1 MNFKI
6 DKKKIT
12 FLCTS
17 TILGL
22 VVSVSTVNADAVN
35 NNIKNN
41 NNVSLIKTSIDR
53 SVDINQKTTKVIV
66 HYQGDGNKWKL
77 YTWVNNGTDKVDG
90 KEYPWDGKDEYGNYK
105 IIDMPGEHSKIGVLI
120 KDSNWHKDGSNN
132 DRQITTDLSGKAEVW
147 YKEGSDQAQ
156 TVTPKFKKANIEI
169 NYLGSDAPA
178 SVKVKTDIEDKQAD
192 LSLKEDATKTMKQG
206 AIELKATDNKEFN
219 KVIINDNQ
227 QHEFTPL
234 PGDKTDI
241 YLVAGDK
248 NVYYTAS
255 AAKKV
260 IDHKKKAQQDT
271 KLIDK
276 LKKIAAKQEP
286 VDFSKEQIV
295 ASTKVIV
302 HYNGDASKW
311 ALWCWPFGKGGKQYS
326 FDKEDDYGHYAEFN
340 IDHSDKV
347 GFLIKGQK
355 DWSKDGKTKADR
367 IVNTDDSGKVE
378 VWYAAGKDETQV
390 VTPSFK
396 DVKLKLHY
404 FGDEAPQ
411 TMSVWADDKQA
422 SKQTI
427 KLDKSETN
435 GDKVGEITITGQG
448 LHQINISNG
457 KQVYK
462 VTPSPKGQITDVY
475 LNDVDNL
482 PHYTEYSARKDF
494 ILSMANMDS
503 DHVVKIKTNE
513 QLSPDLVKQL
523 LKAQNNEITKVEA
536 VNGTDNLSDTFKVTL
551 KDSLELGVNSR
562 IAFCGNPKA
571 IDVRS
576 YVRSKDF
583 DDKYFYANDDLGSTY
598 NKDKTTIKLWSPIAT
613 KVTLRLY
620 KNLDNSSQPDK
631 TIALTYGDKGVWSTT
646 LTDQDYKGWA
656 YDYQLE
662 FADGHVTTTD
672 DPYST
677 ATTINGVRSVIEDVD
692 NIKPADFIKMPAF
705 TKPTDAI
712 IYEAGVRDLTADKN
726 ANVKHPGQFLG
737 LTQEGTKTDTGYPT
751 GLDYL
756 KKLGVTHVQFLPMYD
771 FGSID
776 EAHPSNAY
784 NWGYDPVNYNV
795 PEGSYSS
802 KPADPA
808 ARILEMKEMINALH
822 KQGLRVVMD
831 VVYNHVY
838 GLDKQAFDKVVPGYY
853 FKYDDNGNM
862 VDDIKLGNA
871 VASQRR
877 MVRKY
882 IVDSVKYW
890 AKNYHIDG
898 FRFDTM
904 GVLDTDTMAE
914 VYKEINKI
922 NPGTLIYGEGW
933 EVKPNERPKEASY
946 VHANLIPNV
955 GFFGDNLRNA
965 VIGESGS
972 FGNARSGLAQGNLTD
987 KDKNGVSH
995 YQEDAA
1001 AFVKGFMGSQGFN
1014 KHNYLNPGQV
1024 INYSTCHDNLTLYDA
1039 LKAHLPNASAAEFVK
1054 RAKLADSMIMLSQG
1068 VPLFHSGQEALRTK
1082 NGNDNSYNADITVN
1096 EIDWKRVEQNKD
1108 LVSYFQKL
1116 VQLRKTCPAFRMSTY
1131 DEIKKN
1137 ITPIVKGEN
1146 GVFAFEIK
1154 SADSTMYVIFN
1165 VNEKANQFTSVDLT
1179 GSKILL
1185 SSDDTT
1191 VGAKT
1196 ILPGLSTLV
1205 IKKVSEKDKIND
1217 LIAHLEADKI
1227 EFQQLKDEIAKEE
1240 AKSQKL
1246 SVLVDQLNEKIAKM
1260 EAAQTV
1266 LQQLKDEIANEKA
1279 KSQKLSVLVDQLNDK
1294 IAKMEAAQASL
1305 QQLKDEIANEKAKS
1319 QKLSVL
1325 VDQLNDKIAK
1335 TEADKI
1341 AFQQLR
1347 KDIMTEIENYIKDKK
1362 EPEIDLSKKVL
1373 DAIAHADIEK
1383 LTSYKLSDDVM
1394 KAVVEFKQG
1403 NKKLLVDMIADAIA
1417 HVNVDQLVSYK
1428 LDEATIQ
1435 AIKQYQQGNKN
1446 DLRDIIAE
1454 AIKNYANEGGTAPY
1468 KLDNDVVNQIKAD
1481 LETESDVES
1490 NTPQESVETVTVTEP
1505 EISQEILKDSNDQE
1519 NTIVGVVNIQKD
1531 STIFDSNGSATDN
1544 VLPAG
1549 SRWKID
1555 RITEI
1560 GGMKFY
1566 RVGTDQYILIDT
1578 AKSDGVIFTKTEKPV
1593 IGVLY
1598 INQNVDLFDKDGHN
1612 TNILLNKG
1620 TYWKIWG
1627 AKVIN
1632 GKLFYR
1638 VGTQKQWVAAE
1649 SVKVVDNKAIKETPV
1664 TGVVKVHV
1672 NGHPDYQ
1679 VAMLDDKGNYT
1690 GQFLIQGNSYKLVAK
1705 KIINGRLC
1713 YRLGTQKQWVPA
1725 EYLLF

>member
-6 DKKKIT
+6 NKKKIT

-41 NNVSLIKTSIDR
+41 NNVSLIKAPTDR

-132 DRQITTDLSGKAEVW
+132 DRQITTDVSGKAEVW

-206 AIELKATDNKEFN
+206 EIELKATDNKEFT

-234 PGDKTDI
+234 PGAKTNI

-260 IDHKKKAQQDT
+260 IDHKKKDQQDT
-271 KLIDK
+271 KLIEK
-276 LKKIAAKQEP
+276 LKKIAAKKEQ

-311 ALWCWPFGKGGKQYS
+311 ALWCWSFGKGGKQYS

-340 IDHSDKV
+340 IDNSDKV
-347 GFLIKGQK
+347 GFLIKGQT

-367 IVNTDDSGKVE
+367 IVNTDNSGKVE
-378 VWYAAGKDETQV
+378 VWYATGKDEAQV

-435 GDKVGEITITGQG
+435 GDKVGEITITGQD

-457 KQVYK
+457 NQVYK

-503 DHVVKIKTNE
+503 DHVVKIKTNV

-536 VNGTDNLSDTFKVTL
+536 INGTDNLSDTFKVTL

-598 NKDKTTIKLWSPIAT
+598 SKDKTTIKLWSPIAT

-631 TIALTYGDKGVWSTT
+631 TIALTCGDKGVWSTT

-862 VDDIKLGNA
+862 VDDIGMGNA

-933 EVKPNERPKEASY
+933 EIKPNERPKEASY

-1039 LKAHLPNASAAEFVK
+1039 LKAHLPNANAAEFVK

-1082 NGNDNSYNADITVN
+1082 NGNANSYNADITVN

-1179 GSKILL
+1179 GGKILL
-1185 SSDDTT
+1185 SSDDHT
-1191 VGAKT
+1191 VGAKTT

-1205 IKKVSEKDKIND
+1205 IKKISDKDKIND
-1217 LIAHLEADKI
+1217 LIAHLD
-1227 EFQQLKDEIAKEE
+1227 
-1240 AKSQKL
+1240 
-1246 SVLVDQLNEKIAKM
+1246 
-1260 EAAQTV
+1260 
-1266 LQQLKDEIANEKA
+1266 
-1279 KSQKLSVLVDQLNDK
+1279 
-1294 IAKMEAAQASL
+1294 
-1305 QQLKDEIANEKAKS
+1305 
-1319 QKLSVL
+1319 
-1325 VDQLNDKIAK
+1325 
-1335 TEADKI
+1335 ADKI

-1566 RVGTDQYILIDT
+1566 RVGTNQYILIDT

>member
-6 DKKKIT
+6 NKKKIT

-22 VVSVSTVNADAVN
+22 VVNVSTVNADAVN

-41 NNVSLIKTSIDR
+41 NNVSLIKAPTDR

-120 KDSNWHKDGSNN
+120 KDSKWHKDGSNN
-132 DRQITTDLSGKAEVW
+132 DRQITTDVSGKAEVW

-178 SVKVKTDIEDKQAD
+178 SVKVGTDIEDKQAD

-206 AIELKATDNKEFN
+206 EIELKATDNKEFT

-234 PGDKTDI
+234 PGAKTNI

-260 IDHKKKAQQDT
+260 IDHKKKDQQDS
-271 KLIDK
+271 KLIEK
-276 LKKIAAKQEP
+276 LKKIAAKKEQ

-390 VTPSFK
+390 VMPSFK

-422 SKQTI
+422 SKQTVT
-427 KLDKSETN
+427 LDKSETS
-435 GDKVGEITITGQG
+435 GDKVGEITITGQD

-536 VNGTDNLSDTFKVTL
+536 VDGTDNLSDTFKVTL
-551 KDSLELGVNSR
+551 KDSLKLGVNSR

-598 NKDKTTIKLWSPIAT
+598 SKEKTTIKLWSPIAT

-631 TIALTYGDKGVWSTT
+631 TIDLTCGDKGVWSTT

-692 NIKPADFIKMPAF
+692 NIKPADFIKMSAF

-862 VDDIKLGNA
+862 VDDIGMGNA

-933 EVKPNERPKEASY
+933 EIKPNERPKEASY

-1039 LKAHLPNASAAEFVK
+1039 LKAHLPNANAAEFVK

-1082 NGNDNSYNADITVN
+1082 NGNANSYNADITVN

-1179 GSKILL
+1179 GGKILL

-1227 EFQQLKDEIAKEE
+1227 EFQQLK
-1240 AKSQKL
+1240 
-1246 SVLVDQLNEKIAKM
+1246 
-1260 EAAQTV
+1260 
-1266 LQQLKDEIANEKA
+1266 
-1279 KSQKLSVLVDQLNDK
+1279 
-1294 IAKMEAAQASL
+1294 
-1305 QQLKDEIANEKAKS
+1305 
-1319 QKLSVL
+1319 
-1325 VDQLNDKIAK
+1325 
-1335 TEADKI
+1335 
-1341 AFQQLR
+1341 

-1435 AIKQYQQGNKN
+1435 AIKQYQQGNKK

-1481 LETESDVES
+1481 LEAESDVES
-1490 NTPQESVETVTVTEP
+1490 NTPQESVETVTEP

-1519 NTIVGVVNIQKD
+1519 NTIIGVVNIQKD
-1531 STIFDSNGSATDN
+1531 STIFDSNGSATDK

-1566 RVGTDQYILIDT
+1566 RVGTNQYILIDT
-1578 AKSDGVIFTKTEKPV
+1578 AKSDGIIFTKTEKPV

-1679 VAMLDDKGNYT
+1679 VAMLDDNGNYT

>member
-22 VVSVSTVNADAVN
+22 VVSVSTVNADTVN

-41 NNVSLIKTSIDR
+41 NNVSLIKAPTDR
-53 SVDINQKTTKVIV
+53 SADINQKTTKVIV

-77 YTWVNNGTDKVDG
+77 YTWVDNGTDKVDG

-132 DRQITTDLSGKAEVW
+132 DRQITTDVSGKAEVW

-178 SVKVKTDIEDKQAD
+178 SVKVKTDIDAKQAD

-206 AIELKATDNKEFN
+206 EIELKATDNKEFT

-260 IDHKKKAQQDT
+260 IDHKKKDQQDS
-271 KLIDK
+271 KLIEK
-276 LKKIAAKQEP
+276 LKKIAAKKEA

-326 FDKEDDYGHYAEFN
+326 FDKQDDYGHYAEFN

-422 SKQTI
+422 SKQTV
-427 KLDKSETN
+427 KLDKSETS
-435 GDKVGEITITGQG
+435 GDKVGEITITGQD

-551 KDSLELGVNSR
+551 KDSLKLGVNSR

-598 NKDKTTIKLWSPIAT
+598 SKDKTTIKLWSPIAT

-631 TIALTYGDKGVWSTT
+631 TIALTCGDKGVWSTT

-726 ANVKHPGQFLG
+726 ANVQHSGQFLG

-862 VDDIKLGNA
+862 VDDIGMGNA

-933 EVKPNERPKEASY
+933 EIKPNERPKEASY

-1039 LKAHLPNASAAEFVK
+1039 LKAHLPNANAAEFVK

-1082 NGNDNSYNADITVN
+1082 NGNANSYNADITVN

-1165 VNEKANQFTSVDLT
+1165 VNEQANQFTSVDLT
-1179 GSKILL
+1179 GGKILL
-1185 SSDDTT
+1185 SSDDHT
-1191 VGAKT
+1191 VGAQTT

-1205 IKKVSEKDKIND
+1205 IKKISDKDKIND
-1217 LIAHLEADKI
+1217 LIAHLD
-1227 EFQQLKDEIAKEE
+1227 
-1240 AKSQKL
+1240 
-1246 SVLVDQLNEKIAKM
+1246 
-1260 EAAQTV
+1260 
-1266 LQQLKDEIANEKA
+1266 
-1279 KSQKLSVLVDQLNDK
+1279 
-1294 IAKMEAAQASL
+1294 
-1305 QQLKDEIANEKAKS
+1305 
-1319 QKLSVL
+1319 
-1325 VDQLNDKIAK
+1325 
-1335 TEADKI
+1335 ADKI

-1417 HVNVDQLVSYK
+1417 NVNVDQLVSYK

-1435 AIKQYQQGNKN
+1435 AIKQYQQGNKK

-1481 LETESDVES
+1481 LEAESDVES
-1490 NTPQESVETVTVTEP
+1490 NTPQESVETVTEP

-1531 STIFDSNGSATDN
+1531 STIFDSNGSATDK

-1566 RVGTDQYILIDT
+1566 RVGTNQYILIDT
-1578 AKSDGVIFTKTEKPV
+1578 AKSDGIIFTKTEKPV

-1649 SVKVVDNKAIKETPV
+1649 SVKVVDNKAVRETPV

-1679 VAMLDDKGNYT
+1679 VAMLDDNGNYT

>member
-6 DKKKIT
+6 NKKKIT

-41 NNVSLIKTSIDR
+41 NNVSLIKAPTDR

-132 DRQITTDLSGKAEVW
+132 DRQITTDVSGKAEVW

-178 SVKVKTDIEDKQAD
+178 SVKVGTDIDAKQAD

-206 AIELKATDNKEFN
+206 EIELKATDNKEFT

-234 PGDKTDI
+234 PGDKTNI

-260 IDHKKKAQQDT
+260 IDHKKKDQQDS
-271 KLIDK
+271 KLIEK
-276 LKKIAAKQEP
+276 LKKIAAKKEA

-422 SKQTI
+422 SKQTVT
-427 KLDKSETN
+427 LDKSETS
-435 GDKVGEITITGQG
+435 GDKVGEITITGQD

-536 VNGTDNLSDTFKVTL
+536 VDGTDNLSDTFKVTL
-551 KDSLELGVNSR
+551 KDSLKLGVNSR

-598 NKDKTTIKLWSPIAT
+598 SKEKTTIKLWSPIAT

-631 TIALTYGDKGVWSTT
+631 TIDLTCGDKGVWSTT

-784 NWGYDPVNYNV
+784 NWGYDPVDYNV

-853 FKYDDNGNM
+853 FKYDDKGNM
-862 VDDIKLGNA
+862 VDDISMGNA

-933 EVKPNERPKEASY
+933 EIKPNERPKEASY

-1039 LKAHLPNASAAEFVK
+1039 LKAHLPNASVAEFVK

-1082 NGNDNSYNADITVN
+1082 NGNANSYNADITVN

-1137 ITPIVKGEN
+1137 ITPIVQGEN

-1205 IKKVSEKDKIND
+1205 IKKVSDKDKIND
-1217 LIAHLEADKI
+1217 LIAHL
-1227 EFQQLKDEIAKEE
+1227 
-1240 AKSQKL
+1240 
-1246 SVLVDQLNEKIAKM
+1246 
-1260 EAAQTV
+1260 
-1266 LQQLKDEIANEKA
+1266 
-1279 KSQKLSVLVDQLNDK
+1279 
-1294 IAKMEAAQASL
+1294 
-1305 QQLKDEIANEKAKS
+1305 
-1319 QKLSVL
+1319 
-1325 VDQLNDKIAK
+1325 
-1335 TEADKI
+1335 EADKI

-1566 RVGTDQYILIDT
+1566 RVGTNQYILIDT

-1713 YRLGTQKQWVPA
+1713 YRLGTQRQWVPA

>member
-41 NNVSLIKTSIDR
+41 NNVSLIKTPTDR

-132 DRQITTDLSGKAEVW
+132 DRQITTDVSGKAEVW

-206 AIELKATDNKEFN
+206 GIELKATDNKEFT

-234 PGDKTDI
+234 PGDKTNI

-260 IDHKKKAQQDT
+260 IDNRKKSQQDS
-271 KLIDK
+271 KLIEK

-427 KLDKSETN
+427 TLDKSETN
-435 GDKVGEITITGQG
+435 GDKVGEITITGQD

-503 DHVVKIKTNE
+503 DHDVKIKTNV

-536 VNGTDNLSDTFKVTL
+536 INGTDNLSDTFKVTL
-551 KDSLELGVNSR
+551 KNSLELGVNSR

-598 NKDKTTIKLWSPIAT
+598 SKDKTTIKLWSPIAT

-631 TIALTYGDKGVWSTT
+631 TIDLTCGDKGVWSTT

-726 ANVKHPGQFLG
+726 ANVQHPGQFLG
-737 LTQEGTKTDTGYPT
+737 LTQEGSKTDTGYPT

-862 VDDIKLGNA
+862 VDDIGMGNA

-933 EVKPNERPKEASY
+933 EIKPNERPKEASY

-955 GFFGDNLRNA
+955 GFFGDKLRNA

-1039 LKAHLPNASAAEFVK
+1039 LKAHLPNASVAEFVK

-1082 NGNDNSYNADITVN
+1082 NGNANSYNADITVN

-1137 ITPIVKGEN
+1137 ITPIVQGEN

-1205 IKKVSEKDKIND
+1205 IKKISDKDKIND
-1217 LIAHLEADKI
+1217 LIAHL
-1227 EFQQLKDEIAKEE
+1227 
-1240 AKSQKL
+1240 
-1246 SVLVDQLNEKIAKM
+1246 
-1260 EAAQTV
+1260 
-1266 LQQLKDEIANEKA
+1266 
-1279 KSQKLSVLVDQLNDK
+1279 
-1294 IAKMEAAQASL
+1294 
-1305 QQLKDEIANEKAKS
+1305 
-1319 QKLSVL
+1319 
-1325 VDQLNDKIAK
+1325 
-1335 TEADKI
+1335 EADKI

-1417 HVNVDQLVSYK
+1417 NVNVDQLVSYK

-1435 AIKQYQQGNKN
+1435 AIKQYQQGNKK

-1481 LETESDVES
+1481 LEAESDVES
-1490 NTPQESVETVTVTEP
+1490 NTPQESVETVTEP

-1566 RVGTDQYILIDT
+1566 RVGTNQYILIDT

-1649 SVKVVDNKAIKETPV
+1649 SVKVVDNKAIRETPV

>member
-6 DKKKIT
+6 NKKKIT

-41 NNVSLIKTSIDR
+41 NNVSLIKAPTDR
-53 SVDINQKTTKVIV
+53 SADINQKTTKVIV

-77 YTWVNNGTDKVDG
+77 YTWVDNGIDKVAG

-120 KDSNWHKDGSNN
+120 KDSKWNKDGSNN
-132 DRQITTDLSGKAEVW
+132 DRQITTDVSGKAEVW

-206 AIELKATDNKEFN
+206 EIELKATDNKEFT

-234 PGDKTDI
+234 PGAKTNI

-255 AAKKV
+255 AAKKI
-260 IDHKKKAQQDT
+260 IDHKKKDQQDS
-271 KLIDK
+271 KLIEK
-276 LKKIAAKQEP
+276 LKKIAAKKEQ

-367 IVNTDDSGKVE
+367 IINTDNSGKVE
-378 VWYAAGKDETQV
+378 VWYATGKDEAQV

-475 LNDVDNL
+475 LNDLDNL

-503 DHVVKIKTNE
+503 DHVVKIKTNV

-523 LKAQNNEITKVEA
+523 LKAQNNEITKIEA
-536 VNGTDNLSDTFKVTL
+536 INGTDNLSDTFKVTL
-551 KDSLELGVNSR
+551 KNSLELGVNSR

-598 NKDKTTIKLWSPIAT
+598 SKEKTTIKLWSPIAT

-631 TIALTYGDKGVWSTT
+631 TIDLTCGDKGVWSTT

-656 YDYQLE
+656 YDYRLE

-726 ANVKHPGQFLG
+726 ANVQHPGQFLG

-853 FKYDDNGNM
+853 FKYDDKGNM
-862 VDDIKLGNA
+862 VDDISMGNA

-933 EVKPNERPKEASY
+933 EIKPNERPKEASY

-1039 LKAHLPNASAAEFVK
+1039 LKAHLPNASVAEFVK

-1082 NGNDNSYNADITVN
+1082 NGNANSYNADITVN

-1205 IKKVSEKDKIND
+1205 IKKVSDKDKIND
-1217 LIAHLEADKI
+1217 LIAHL
-1227 EFQQLKDEIAKEE
+1227 
-1240 AKSQKL
+1240 
-1246 SVLVDQLNEKIAKM
+1246 
-1260 EAAQTV
+1260 
-1266 LQQLKDEIANEKA
+1266 
-1279 KSQKLSVLVDQLNDK
+1279 
-1294 IAKMEAAQASL
+1294 
-1305 QQLKDEIANEKAKS
+1305 
-1319 QKLSVL
+1319 
-1325 VDQLNDKIAK
+1325 
-1335 TEADKI
+1335 EADKI

-1566 RVGTDQYILIDT
+1566 RVGTNQYILIDT

-1713 YRLGTQKQWVPA
+1713 YRLGTQRQWVPA

>member
-6 DKKKIT
+6 NKKKIT

-41 NNVSLIKTSIDR
+41 NNVSLIKAPTDR

-66 HYQGDGNKWKL
+66 HYRGDGNKWKL

-132 DRQITTDLSGKAEVW
+132 DRQITTDVSGKAEVW

-178 SVKVKTDIEDKQAD
+178 SVKVKTDIDAKQAD

-206 AIELKATDNKEFN
+206 EIELKATDNKEFT

-260 IDHKKKAQQDT
+260 IDHKKKDQQDT
-271 KLIDK
+271 KLIEK

-404 FGDEAPQ
+404 LGDEAPQ
-411 TMSVWADDKQA
+411 TMSVWADDKQD

-435 GDKVGEITITGQG
+435 GDKVGEITITGQD

-503 DHVVKIKTNE
+503 DHDVKIKTNV

-551 KDSLELGVNSR
+551 KDSLKLGVNSR

-598 NKDKTTIKLWSPIAT
+598 SKEKTTIKLWSPIAT

-631 TIALTYGDKGVWSTT
+631 TIDLTCGDKGVWSTT

-1039 LKAHLPNASAAEFVK
+1039 LKAHLPNASVAEFVK

-1082 NGNDNSYNADITVN
+1082 NGNANSYNADITVN

-1137 ITPIVKGEN
+1137 ITPIVQGEN

-1205 IKKVSEKDKIND
+1205 IKKVSDKDKIND
-1217 LIAHLEADKI
+1217 LIAHL
-1227 EFQQLKDEIAKEE
+1227 
-1240 AKSQKL
+1240 
-1246 SVLVDQLNEKIAKM
+1246 
-1260 EAAQTV
+1260 
-1266 LQQLKDEIANEKA
+1266 
-1279 KSQKLSVLVDQLNDK
+1279 
-1294 IAKMEAAQASL
+1294 
-1305 QQLKDEIANEKAKS
+1305 
-1319 QKLSVL
+1319 
-1325 VDQLNDKIAK
+1325 
-1335 TEADKI
+1335 EADKI

-1566 RVGTDQYILIDT
+1566 RVGTNQYILIDT

>member
-6 DKKKIT
+6 NKKKIT

-41 NNVSLIKTSIDR
+41 NNVSLIKAPTDR

-132 DRQITTDLSGKAEVW
+132 DRQITTDVSGKAEVW

-206 AIELKATDNKEFN
+206 EIELKATDNKEFT

-234 PGDKTDI
+234 PGAKTNI

-260 IDHKKKAQQDT
+260 IDHKKKDQQDT
-271 KLIDK
+271 KLIEK
-276 LKKIAAKQEP
+276 LKKIAAKKEQ

-427 KLDKSETN
+427 TLDKSETS
-435 GDKVGEITITGQG
+435 GDKVGEITITGQD

-503 DHVVKIKTNE
+503 DHDVKIKTNV

-536 VNGTDNLSDTFKVTL
+536 INGTDNLSYTFKVTL
-551 KDSLELGVNSR
+551 KDSLKLGVNSR

-598 NKDKTTIKLWSPIAT
+598 SKEKTTIKLWSPIAT

-631 TIALTYGDKGVWSTT
+631 TIDLTCGDKGVWSTT

-862 VDDIKLGNA
+862 VDDIGMGNA

-933 EVKPNERPKEASY
+933 EIKPNERPKEASY

-1039 LKAHLPNASAAEFVK
+1039 LKAHLPNANAAEFVK

-1082 NGNDNSYNADITVN
+1082 NGNANSYNADITVN

-1205 IKKVSEKDKIND
+1205 IKKISDKDKIND
-1217 LIAHLEADKI
+1217 LIAHL
-1227 EFQQLKDEIAKEE
+1227 
-1240 AKSQKL
+1240 
-1246 SVLVDQLNEKIAKM
+1246 
-1260 EAAQTV
+1260 
-1266 LQQLKDEIANEKA
+1266 
-1279 KSQKLSVLVDQLNDK
+1279 
-1294 IAKMEAAQASL
+1294 
-1305 QQLKDEIANEKAKS
+1305 
-1319 QKLSVL
+1319 
-1325 VDQLNDKIAK
+1325 
-1335 TEADKI
+1335 EADKI

-1435 AIKQYQQGNKN
+1435 AIKQYQQGNKK

-1505 EISQEILKDSNDQE
+1505 EISQEILKDANDQE

-1531 STIFDSNGSATDN
+1531 STIFDSNGSATDK

-1566 RVGTDQYILIDT
+1566 RVGTNQYILIDT

-1679 VAMLDDKGNYT
+1679 VAMLDDNGNYT

>member
-41 NNVSLIKTSIDR
+41 NNVSLIKAPTDR

-66 HYQGDGNKWKL
+66 HYKGDGNKWKL

-132 DRQITTDLSGKAEVW
+132 DRQITTDVSGKAEVW

-206 AIELKATDNKEFN
+206 GIELKATDNKEFT

-271 KLIDK
+271 KLIEK
-276 LKKIAAKQEP
+276 LKKIAAKKEQ

-326 FDKEDDYGHYAEFN
+326 FDKQDDYGHYAEFN

-427 KLDKSETN
+427 TLDKSETS
-435 GDKVGEITITGQG
+435 GDKVGEITITGQD

-523 LKAQNNEITKVEA
+523 LKAQNNEITKIEA
-536 VNGTDNLSDTFKVTL
+536 INGTDNLSDTFKVTL
-551 KDSLELGVNSR
+551 KDSLKLGVNSR

-598 NKDKTTIKLWSPIAT
+598 SKDKTTIKLWSPIAT

-631 TIALTYGDKGVWSTT
+631 TIALTCGDKGVWSTT

-862 VDDIKLGNA
+862 VDDIGMGNA

-933 EVKPNERPKEASY
+933 EIKPNERPKEASY

-1082 NGNDNSYNADITVN
+1082 NGNANSYNADITVN

-1131 DEIKKN
+1131 DDIKKN

-1179 GSKILL
+1179 GGKILL
-1185 SSDDTT
+1185 SSDDHT
-1191 VGAKT
+1191 VGAKTT

-1205 IKKVSEKDKIND
+1205 IKKISDKDKIND
-1217 LIAHLEADKI
+1217 LIAHLD
-1227 EFQQLKDEIAKEE
+1227 
-1240 AKSQKL
+1240 
-1246 SVLVDQLNEKIAKM
+1246 
-1260 EAAQTV
+1260 
-1266 LQQLKDEIANEKA
+1266 
-1279 KSQKLSVLVDQLNDK
+1279 
-1294 IAKMEAAQASL
+1294 
-1305 QQLKDEIANEKAKS
+1305 
-1319 QKLSVL
+1319 
-1325 VDQLNDKIAK
+1325 
-1335 TEADKI
+1335 ADKI
-1341 AFQQLR
+1341 AFQQLK

-1435 AIKQYQQGNKN
+1435 AIKQYQQGNKK

-1481 LETESDVES
+1481 LEAESDVES
-1490 NTPQESVETVTVTEP
+1490 NTPQESVETVTEP

-1531 STIFDSNGSATDN
+1531 STIFDSNGSATDK

-1566 RVGTDQYILIDT
+1566 RVGTNQYILIDT
-1578 AKSDGVIFTKTEKPV
+1578 AKSDGIIFTKTEKPV

-1679 VAMLDDKGNYT
+1679 VAMLDDNGNYT

>member
-6 DKKKIT
+6 NKKKIT

-22 VVSVSTVNADAVN
+22 VVSVSTVNADAIN

-41 NNVSLIKTSIDR
+41 NNVSLIKTPTDR

-66 HYQGDGNKWKL
+66 HYKGDGNKWKL

-132 DRQITTDLSGKAEVW
+132 DRQITTDVSGKAEVW

-206 AIELKATDNKEFN
+206 GIELKATDNKEFT

-271 KLIDK
+271 KLIEK
-276 LKKIAAKQEP
+276 LKKIAAKKEQ

-326 FDKEDDYGHYAEFN
+326 FDKQDDYGHYAEFN

-378 VWYAAGKDETQV
+378 VWFAAGKDETQV

-427 KLDKSETN
+427 TLDKSETS
-435 GDKVGEITITGQG
+435 GDKVGEITITGQD

-482 PHYTEYSARKDF
+482 PHYTEYGARKDF

-523 LKAQNNEITKVEA
+523 LKAQNNEITKIEA
-536 VNGTDNLSDTFKVTL
+536 INGTDNLSDTFKVTL
-551 KDSLELGVNSR
+551 KDSLKLGVNSR

-598 NKDKTTIKLWSPIAT
+598 SKDKTTIKLWSPIAT

-631 TIALTYGDKGVWSTT
+631 TIALTCGDKGVWSTT

-862 VDDIKLGNA
+862 VDDIGMGNA

-933 EVKPNERPKEASY
+933 EIKPNERPKEASY

-1082 NGNDNSYNADITVN
+1082 NGNANSYNADITVN

-1131 DEIKKN
+1131 DDIKKN

-1205 IKKVSEKDKIND
+1205 IKKISDKDKIND
-1217 LIAHLEADKI
+1217 LIAHL
-1227 EFQQLKDEIAKEE
+1227 
-1240 AKSQKL
+1240 
-1246 SVLVDQLNEKIAKM
+1246 
-1260 EAAQTV
+1260 
-1266 LQQLKDEIANEKA
+1266 
-1279 KSQKLSVLVDQLNDK
+1279 
-1294 IAKMEAAQASL
+1294 
-1305 QQLKDEIANEKAKS
+1305 
-1319 QKLSVL
+1319 
-1325 VDQLNDKIAK
+1325 
-1335 TEADKI
+1335 EADKI

-1435 AIKQYQQGNKN
+1435 AIKQYQQGNKK

-1505 EISQEILKDSNDQE
+1505 EISQEILKDANDQE

-1531 STIFDSNGSATDN
+1531 STIFDSNGSATDK

-1566 RVGTDQYILIDT
+1566 RVGTNQYILIDT

-1679 VAMLDDKGNYT
+1679 VAMLDDNGNYT

>member
-6 DKKKIT
+6 NKKKIT

-22 VVSVSTVNADAVN
+22 VVSVSTVNADAIN

-41 NNVSLIKTSIDR
+41 NNVSLIKAPTDR

-66 HYQGDGNKWKL
+66 HYKGDGNKWKL

-132 DRQITTDLSGKAEVW
+132 DRQITTDVSGKAEVW

-206 AIELKATDNKEFN
+206 GIELKATDNKEFT

-271 KLIDK
+271 KLIEK
-276 LKKIAAKQEP
+276 LKKIAAKKEQ

-326 FDKEDDYGHYAEFN
+326 FDKQDDYGHYAEFN

-427 KLDKSETN
+427 TLDKSETS
-435 GDKVGEITITGQG
+435 GDKVGEITITGQD

-523 LKAQNNEITKVEA
+523 LKAQNNEITKIEA
-536 VNGTDNLSDTFKVTL
+536 INGTDNLSDTFKVTL
-551 KDSLELGVNSR
+551 KDSLKLGVNSR

-598 NKDKTTIKLWSPIAT
+598 SKEKTTIKLWSPIAT

-620 KNLDNSSQPDK
+620 KNLNNSSQPDK
-631 TIALTYGDKGVWSTT
+631 TIALTCGDKGVWSTT

-862 VDDIKLGNA
+862 VDDIGMGNA

-933 EVKPNERPKEASY
+933 EIKPNERPKEASY

-1082 NGNDNSYNADITVN
+1082 NGNANSYNADITVN

-1131 DEIKKN
+1131 DDIKKN

-1205 IKKVSEKDKIND
+1205 IKKISDKDKIND
-1217 LIAHLEADKI
+1217 LIAHL
-1227 EFQQLKDEIAKEE
+1227 
-1240 AKSQKL
+1240 
-1246 SVLVDQLNEKIAKM
+1246 
-1260 EAAQTV
+1260 
-1266 LQQLKDEIANEKA
+1266 
-1279 KSQKLSVLVDQLNDK
+1279 
-1294 IAKMEAAQASL
+1294 
-1305 QQLKDEIANEKAKS
+1305 
-1319 QKLSVL
+1319 
-1325 VDQLNDKIAK
+1325 
-1335 TEADKI
+1335 EADKI

-1435 AIKQYQQGNKN
+1435 AIKQYQQGNKK

-1505 EISQEILKDSNDQE
+1505 EISQEILKDANDQE

-1531 STIFDSNGSATDN
+1531 STIFDSNGSATDK

-1566 RVGTDQYILIDT
+1566 RVGTNQYILIDT

-1679 VAMLDDKGNYT
+1679 VAMLDDNGNYT

>member
-6 DKKKIT
+6 NKKKIT

-22 VVSVSTVNADAVN
+22 VVSVSTVNADAIN

-41 NNVSLIKTSIDR
+41 NNVSLIKAPTDR

-66 HYQGDGNKWKL
+66 HYKGDGNKWKL

-132 DRQITTDLSGKAEVW
+132 DRQITTDVSGKAEVW

-206 AIELKATDNKEFN
+206 GIELKATDNKEFT

-271 KLIDK
+271 KLIEK
-276 LKKIAAKQEP
+276 LKKIAAKKEQ

-326 FDKEDDYGHYAEFN
+326 FDKQDDYGHYAEFN

-347 GFLIKGQK
+347 GFLIKGSK

-427 KLDKSETN
+427 TLDKSETS
-435 GDKVGEITITGQG
+435 GDKVGEITITGQD

-482 PHYTEYSARKDF
+482 PHYTEYGARKDF

-523 LKAQNNEITKVEA
+523 LKAQNNEITKIEA
-536 VNGTDNLSDTFKVTL
+536 INGTDNLSDTFKVTL
-551 KDSLELGVNSR
+551 KDSLKLGVNSR

-598 NKDKTTIKLWSPIAT
+598 SKDKTTIKLWSPIAT

-631 TIALTYGDKGVWSTT
+631 TIALTCGDKGVWSTT

-862 VDDIKLGNA
+862 VDDIGMGNA

-933 EVKPNERPKEASY
+933 EIKPNERPKEASY

-1082 NGNDNSYNADITVN
+1082 NGNANSYNADITVN

-1131 DEIKKN
+1131 DDIKKN

-1205 IKKVSEKDKIND
+1205 IKKISDKDKIND
-1217 LIAHLEADKI
+1217 LIAHL
-1227 EFQQLKDEIAKEE
+1227 
-1240 AKSQKL
+1240 
-1246 SVLVDQLNEKIAKM
+1246 
-1260 EAAQTV
+1260 
-1266 LQQLKDEIANEKA
+1266 
-1279 KSQKLSVLVDQLNDK
+1279 
-1294 IAKMEAAQASL
+1294 
-1305 QQLKDEIANEKAKS
+1305 
-1319 QKLSVL
+1319 
-1325 VDQLNDKIAK
+1325 
-1335 TEADKI
+1335 EADKI

-1435 AIKQYQQGNKN
+1435 AIKQYQQGNKK

-1505 EISQEILKDSNDQE
+1505 EISQEILKDANDQE

-1531 STIFDSNGSATDN
+1531 STIFDSNGSATDK

-1566 RVGTDQYILIDT
+1566 RVGTNQYILIDT

-1679 VAMLDDKGNYT
+1679 VAMLDDNGNYT

>member
-41 NNVSLIKTSIDR
+41 NNVSLIKAPTDR

-77 YTWVNNGTDKVDG
+77 YTWVDNGIDKVAG

-120 KDSNWHKDGSNN
+120 KDNEWHKDGSNN

-206 AIELKATDNKEFN
+206 EIELKATDNKEFT

-234 PGDKTDI
+234 PGAKTNI

-260 IDHKKKAQQDT
+260 IDHKKKDQQDT
-271 KLIDK
+271 KLIEK
-276 LKKIAAKQEP
+276 LKKIAAKKEQ

-427 KLDKSETN
+427 TLDKSETS
-435 GDKVGEITITGQG
+435 GDKVGEITITGQD

-503 DHVVKIKTNE
+503 DHDVKIKTNV

-536 VNGTDNLSDTFKVTL
+536 INGTDNLSDTFKVTL
-551 KDSLELGVNSR
+551 KDSLKLGVNSR

-598 NKDKTTIKLWSPIAT
+598 SKEKTTIKLWSPIAT

-631 TIALTYGDKGVWSTT
+631 TIDLTCGDKGVWSTT

-862 VDDIKLGNA
+862 VDDIGMGNA

-933 EVKPNERPKEASY
+933 EIKPNERPKEASY

-1039 LKAHLPNASAAEFVK
+1039 LKAHLPNANAAEFVK

-1068 VPLFHSGQEALRTK
+1068 VPLFHSGQEALRAK
-1082 NGNDNSYNADITVN
+1082 NGNANSYNADITVN

-1116 VQLRKTCPAFRMSTY
+1116 VQLRKTCPVFRMSTY

-1179 GSKILL
+1179 GGKILL
-1185 SSDDTT
+1185 SSDDHT
-1191 VGAKT
+1191 VGAKTT

-1205 IKKVSEKDKIND
+1205 IKKISDKDKIND
-1217 LIAHLEADKI
+1217 LIAHLD
-1227 EFQQLKDEIAKEE
+1227 
-1240 AKSQKL
+1240 
-1246 SVLVDQLNEKIAKM
+1246 
-1260 EAAQTV
+1260 
-1266 LQQLKDEIANEKA
+1266 
-1279 KSQKLSVLVDQLNDK
+1279 
-1294 IAKMEAAQASL
+1294 
-1305 QQLKDEIANEKAKS
+1305 
-1319 QKLSVL
+1319 
-1325 VDQLNDKIAK
+1325 
-1335 TEADKI
+1335 ADKI
-1341 AFQQLR
+1341 AFQQLK

-1435 AIKQYQQGNKN
+1435 AIKQYQQGNKK

-1481 LETESDVES
+1481 LEAESDVES

-1531 STIFDSNGSATDN
+1531 STIFDSNGSATDK

-1566 RVGTDQYILIDT
+1566 RVGTNQYILIDT

>member
-1 MNFKI
+1 
-6 DKKKIT
+6 
-12 FLCTS
+12 
-17 TILGL
+17 
-22 VVSVSTVNADAVN
+22 
-35 NNIKNN
+35 
-41 NNVSLIKTSIDR
+41 
-53 SVDINQKTTKVIV
+53 
-66 HYQGDGNKWKL
+66 
-77 YTWVNNGTDKVDG
+77 
-90 KEYPWDGKDEYGNYK
+90 
-105 IIDMPGEHSKIGVLI
+105 
-120 KDSNWHKDGSNN
+120 
-132 DRQITTDLSGKAEVW
+132 
-147 YKEGSDQAQ
+147 
-156 TVTPKFKKANIEI
+156 
-169 NYLGSDAPA
+169 
-178 SVKVKTDIEDKQAD
+178 
-192 LSLKEDATKTMKQG
+192 
-206 AIELKATDNKEFN
+206 
-219 KVIINDNQ
+219 
-227 QHEFTPL
+227 
-234 PGDKTDI
+234 
-241 YLVAGDK
+241 
-248 NVYYTAS
+248 
-255 AAKKV
+255 
-260 IDHKKKAQQDT
+260 
-271 KLIDK
+271 
-276 LKKIAAKQEP
+276 
-286 VDFSKEQIV
+286 
-295 ASTKVIV
+295 
-302 HYNGDASKW
+302 
-311 ALWCWPFGKGGKQYS
+311 
-326 FDKEDDYGHYAEFN
+326 
-340 IDHSDKV
+340 
-347 GFLIKGQK
+347 
-355 DWSKDGKTKADR
+355 
-367 IVNTDDSGKVE
+367 
-378 VWYAAGKDETQV
+378 
-390 VTPSFK
+390 
-396 DVKLKLHY
+396 
-404 FGDEAPQ
+404 
-411 TMSVWADDKQA
+411 MSVWADDKQA

-427 KLDKSETN
+427 TLDKSETS
-435 GDKVGEITITGQG
+435 GDKVGEITITGQD

-523 LKAQNNEITKVEA
+523 LKAQNNEITKIEA
-536 VNGTDNLSDTFKVTL
+536 INGTDNLSDTFKVTL
-551 KDSLELGVNSR
+551 KDSLKLGVNSR

-598 NKDKTTIKLWSPIAT
+598 SKDKTTIKLWSPIAT

-631 TIALTYGDKGVWSTT
+631 TIALTCGDKGVWSTT

-862 VDDIKLGNA
+862 VDDIGMGNA

-933 EVKPNERPKEASY
+933 EIKPNERPKEASY

-1039 LKAHLPNASAAEFVK
+1039 LKAHLPNANAAEFVK

-1082 NGNDNSYNADITVN
+1082 NGNANSYNADITVN

-1205 IKKVSEKDKIND
+1205 IKKVSDKDKIND
-1217 LIAHLEADKI
+1217 LIAHL
-1227 EFQQLKDEIAKEE
+1227 
-1240 AKSQKL
+1240 
-1246 SVLVDQLNEKIAKM
+1246 
-1260 EAAQTV
+1260 
-1266 LQQLKDEIANEKA
+1266 
-1279 KSQKLSVLVDQLNDK
+1279 
-1294 IAKMEAAQASL
+1294 
-1305 QQLKDEIANEKAKS
+1305 
-1319 QKLSVL
+1319 
-1325 VDQLNDKIAK
+1325 
-1335 TEADKI
+1335 EADKI

-1435 AIKQYQQGNKN
+1435 AIKQYQQGNKK

-1531 STIFDSNGSATDN
+1531 STIFDSNGSATDK

-1566 RVGTDQYILIDT
+1566 RVGTNQYILIDT

>member
-1 MNFKI
+1 M
-6 DKKKIT
+6 
-12 FLCTS
+12 
-17 TILGL
+17 
-22 VVSVSTVNADAVN
+22 
-35 NNIKNN
+35 
-41 NNVSLIKTSIDR
+41 
-53 SVDINQKTTKVIV
+53 
-66 HYQGDGNKWKL
+66 
-77 YTWVNNGTDKVDG
+77 
-90 KEYPWDGKDEYGNYK
+90 
-105 IIDMPGEHSKIGVLI
+105 
-120 KDSNWHKDGSNN
+120 
-132 DRQITTDLSGKAEVW
+132 
-147 YKEGSDQAQ
+147 
-156 TVTPKFKKANIEI
+156 
-169 NYLGSDAPA
+169 
-178 SVKVKTDIEDKQAD
+178 
-192 LSLKEDATKTMKQG
+192 
-206 AIELKATDNKEFN
+206 
-219 KVIINDNQ
+219 
-227 QHEFTPL
+227 

-340 IDHSDKV
+340 IDNSDKV

-367 IVNTDDSGKVE
+367 IINTDNSGKVE
-378 VWYAAGKDETQV
+378 VWYATGKDEAQV

-503 DHVVKIKTNE
+503 DHVVKIKTNV

-523 LKAQNNEITKVEA
+523 LKAQNNEITKIEA
-536 VNGTDNLSDTFKVTL
+536 INGTDNLSDTFKVTL
-551 KDSLELGVNSR
+551 KNSLELGVNSR

-598 NKDKTTIKLWSPIAT
+598 SKEKTTIKLWSPIAT

-631 TIALTYGDKGVWSTT
+631 TIDLTCGDKGVWSTT
-646 LTDQDYKGWA
+646 LSDQDYKGWA
-656 YDYQLE
+656 YDYRLE

-726 ANVKHPGQFLG
+726 ANVQHPGQFLG

-853 FKYDDNGNM
+853 FKYDDKGNM
-862 VDDIKLGNA
+862 VDDISMGNA

-933 EVKPNERPKEASY
+933 EIKPNERPKEASY

-1137 ITPIVKGEN
+1137 ITPIVQGEN

-1205 IKKVSEKDKIND
+1205 IKKVSDKDKIND

-1227 EFQQLKDEIAKEE
+1227 
-1240 AKSQKL
+1240 
-1246 SVLVDQLNEKIAKM
+1246 
-1260 EAAQTV
+1260 
-1266 LQQLKDEIANEKA
+1266 
-1279 KSQKLSVLVDQLNDK
+1279 
-1294 IAKMEAAQASL
+1294 
-1305 QQLKDEIANEKAKS
+1305 
-1319 QKLSVL
+1319 
-1325 VDQLNDKIAK
+1325 
-1335 TEADKI
+1335 

-1347 KDIMTEIENYIKDKK
+1347 KDIMIEIENYIKDKK

-1481 LETESDVES
+1481 LEAESDVES

-1531 STIFDSNGSATDN
+1531 STIFDSNGSATDK

-1566 RVGTDQYILIDT
+1566 RVGTNQYILIDT

>member
-6 DKKKIT
+6 NKKKIT

-41 NNVSLIKTSIDR
+41 NNVSLIKAPTDR

-132 DRQITTDLSGKAEVW
+132 DRQITTDVSGKAEVW

-178 SVKVKTDIEDKQAD
+178 SVKVKTDIDAKQAD

-206 AIELKATDNKEFN
+206 EIELKATDNKEFT

-234 PGDKTDI
+234 PGAKTNI

-260 IDHKKKAQQDT
+260 IDHRKKSQQDS
-271 KLIDK
+271 KLIEK
-276 LKKIAAKQEP
+276 LKKIAAKQET

-378 VWYAAGKDETQV
+378 VWYATGKDEAQV

-427 KLDKSETN
+427 TLDKSETS
-435 GDKVGEITITGQG
+435 GDKVGEITITGQD

-503 DHVVKIKTNE
+503 DHDVKIKTNV

-536 VNGTDNLSDTFKVTL
+536 INGTDNLSDTFKVTL
-551 KDSLELGVNSR
+551 KDSLKLGVNSR

-598 NKDKTTIKLWSPIAT
+598 SKEKTTIKLWSPIAT

-631 TIALTYGDKGVWSTT
+631 TIDLTCGDKGVWSTT

-890 AKNYHIDG
+890 AKNYNIDG

-1179 GSKILL
+1179 GGKILL

-1227 EFQQLKDEIAKEE
+1227 EFQQLK
-1240 AKSQKL
+1240 
-1246 SVLVDQLNEKIAKM
+1246 
-1260 EAAQTV
+1260 
-1266 LQQLKDEIANEKA
+1266 
-1279 KSQKLSVLVDQLNDK
+1279 
-1294 IAKMEAAQASL
+1294 
-1305 QQLKDEIANEKAKS
+1305 
-1319 QKLSVL
+1319 
-1325 VDQLNDKIAK
+1325 
-1335 TEADKI
+1335 
-1341 AFQQLR
+1341 

-1435 AIKQYQQGNKN
+1435 AIKQYQQGNKK

-1713 YRLGTQKQWVPA
+1713 YRLGTQKQWVPV

>member
-6 DKKKIT
+6 NKKKIT

-22 VVSVSTVNADAVN
+22 VVNVSTVNADAVN

-41 NNVSLIKTSIDR
+41 NNVSLIKAPTDR

-132 DRQITTDLSGKAEVW
+132 DRQITTDVSGKAEVW

-178 SVKVKTDIEDKQAD
+178 SVKVGTDIEDKQAD

-206 AIELKATDNKEFN
+206 EIELKATDNKEFT

-234 PGDKTDI
+234 PGAKTNI
-241 YLVAGDK
+241 YLVSGDK

-260 IDHKKKAQQDT
+260 IDHKKKDQQDS
-271 KLIDK
+271 KLIEK
-276 LKKIAAKQEP
+276 LKKIAAKKEQ

-390 VTPSFK
+390 VMPSFK

-422 SKQTI
+422 SKQTVT
-427 KLDKSETN
+427 LDKSETS
-435 GDKVGEITITGQG
+435 GDKVGEITITGQD

-536 VNGTDNLSDTFKVTL
+536 VDGTDNLSDTFKVTL
-551 KDSLELGVNSR
+551 KDSLKLGVNSR

-598 NKDKTTIKLWSPIAT
+598 SKEKTTIKLWSPIAT

-631 TIALTYGDKGVWSTT
+631 TIDLTCGDKGVWSTT

-862 VDDIKLGNA
+862 VDDIGMGNA

-933 EVKPNERPKEASY
+933 EIKPNERPKEASY

-1039 LKAHLPNASAAEFVK
+1039 LKAHLPNANAAEFVK

-1082 NGNDNSYNADITVN
+1082 NGNANSYNADITVN

-1137 ITPIVKGEN
+1137 ITPIVQGEN

-1205 IKKVSEKDKIND
+1205 IKKISDKDKIND
-1217 LIAHLEADKI
+1217 LIAHL
-1227 EFQQLKDEIAKEE
+1227 
-1240 AKSQKL
+1240 
-1246 SVLVDQLNEKIAKM
+1246 
-1260 EAAQTV
+1260 
-1266 LQQLKDEIANEKA
+1266 
-1279 KSQKLSVLVDQLNDK
+1279 
-1294 IAKMEAAQASL
+1294 
-1305 QQLKDEIANEKAKS
+1305 
-1319 QKLSVL
+1319 
-1325 VDQLNDKIAK
+1325 
-1335 TEADKI
+1335 EADKI

-1435 AIKQYQQGNKN
+1435 AIKQYQQGNKK

-1505 EISQEILKDSNDQE
+1505 EISQEILKDANDQE

-1531 STIFDSNGSATDN
+1531 STIFDSNGSATDK

-1566 RVGTDQYILIDT
+1566 RVGTNQYILIDT

-1679 VAMLDDKGNYT
+1679 VAMLDDNGNYT

>member
-6 DKKKIT
+6 NKKKIT

-41 NNVSLIKTSIDR
+41 NNVSLIKAPTDR

-132 DRQITTDLSGKAEVW
+132 DRQITTDVSGKAEVW

-206 AIELKATDNKEFN
+206 EIELKATDNKEFT

-260 IDHKKKAQQDT
+260 IDHKKKDQQDT
-271 KLIDK
+271 KLIEK

-378 VWYAAGKDETQV
+378 VWYATGKDEAQV

-435 GDKVGEITITGQG
+435 GDKVGEITITGQD

-457 KQVYK
+457 NQVYK

-503 DHVVKIKTNE
+503 DHVVKIKTNV

-536 VNGTDNLSDTFKVTL
+536 INGTDNLSDTFKVTL

-598 NKDKTTIKLWSPIAT
+598 SKEKTTIKLWSPIAT

-631 TIALTYGDKGVWSTT
+631 TIALTCGDKGVWSTT

-656 YDYQLE
+656 YDYRLE

-726 ANVKHPGQFLG
+726 ANVQHPGQFLG

-862 VDDIKLGNA
+862 VDDIGMGNA

-933 EVKPNERPKEASY
+933 EIKPNERPKEASY

-1082 NGNDNSYNADITVN
+1082 NGNANSYNADITVN

-1131 DEIKKN
+1131 DDIKKN

-1205 IKKVSEKDKIND
+1205 IQKISDKDKIND
-1217 LIAHLEADKI
+1217 LIAHL
-1227 EFQQLKDEIAKEE
+1227 
-1240 AKSQKL
+1240 
-1246 SVLVDQLNEKIAKM
+1246 
-1260 EAAQTV
+1260 
-1266 LQQLKDEIANEKA
+1266 
-1279 KSQKLSVLVDQLNDK
+1279 
-1294 IAKMEAAQASL
+1294 
-1305 QQLKDEIANEKAKS
+1305 
-1319 QKLSVL
+1319 
-1325 VDQLNDKIAK
+1325 
-1335 TEADKI
+1335 EADKI

-1435 AIKQYQQGNKN
+1435 AIKQYQQGNKK

-1454 AIKNYANEGGTAPY
+1454 AIKNYANEVGTAPY

-1481 LETESDVES
+1481 LETKSDVES

-1505 EISQEILKDSNDQE
+1505 EISPEILKDANDQE
-1519 NTIVGVVNIQKD
+1519 NAIVGVVKIQKD
-1531 STIFDSNGSATDN
+1531 STIFDSNGSATDK

-1612 TNILLNKG
+1612 TNIRLNKG

>member
-6 DKKKIT
+6 NKKKIT

-41 NNVSLIKTSIDR
+41 NNVSLIKAPTDR

-66 HYQGDGNKWKL
+66 HYKGDGNKWKL

-132 DRQITTDLSGKAEVW
+132 DRQITTDVSGKAEVW

-206 AIELKATDNKEFN
+206 EIELKATDNKEFT

-260 IDHKKKAQQDT
+260 IDHKKKDQQDT
-271 KLIDK
+271 KLIEK
-276 LKKIAAKQEP
+276 LKKIAAKKEQ

-396 DVKLKLHY
+396 GVKLKLHY

-411 TMSVWADDKQA
+411 TMSVWADDKQD

-435 GDKVGEITITGQG
+435 GDKVGEITITGQD

-551 KDSLELGVNSR
+551 KNSLELGVNSR

-598 NKDKTTIKLWSPIAT
+598 SKDKTTIKLWSPIAT

-631 TIALTYGDKGVWSTT
+631 TIALTCGDKGVWSTT

-705 TKPTDAI
+705 TQPTDAI

-862 VDDIKLGNA
+862 VDDIGMGNA

-933 EVKPNERPKEASY
+933 EIKPNERPKEASY

-1039 LKAHLPNASAAEFVK
+1039 LKAHLPNANAAEFVK

-1082 NGNDNSYNADITVN
+1082 NGNANSYNADITVN

-1205 IKKVSEKDKIND
+1205 IKKISDKDKIND
-1217 LIAHLEADKI
+1217 LIAHL
-1227 EFQQLKDEIAKEE
+1227 
-1240 AKSQKL
+1240 
-1246 SVLVDQLNEKIAKM
+1246 
-1260 EAAQTV
+1260 
-1266 LQQLKDEIANEKA
+1266 
-1279 KSQKLSVLVDQLNDK
+1279 
-1294 IAKMEAAQASL
+1294 
-1305 QQLKDEIANEKAKS
+1305 
-1319 QKLSVL
+1319 
-1325 VDQLNDKIAK
+1325 
-1335 TEADKI
+1335 EADKI

-1435 AIKQYQQGNKN
+1435 AIKQYQQGNKK

-1519 NTIVGVVNIQKD
+1519 NTIIGVVNIQKD
-1531 STIFDSNGSATDN
+1531 STIFDSNGSATDK

-1566 RVGTDQYILIDT
+1566 RVGTNQYILIDT
-1578 AKSDGVIFTKTEKPV
+1578 AKSDGIIFTKTEKPV

-1627 AKVIN
+1627 VKVIN

-1679 VAMLDDKGNYT
+1679 VAMLDDNGNYT

>member
-90 KEYPWDGKDEYGNYK
+90 KEYPWDGTDEYGNYK

-120 KDSNWHKDGSNN
+120 KDSSWHKDGSNN

-206 AIELKATDNKEFN
+206 TIELKATDNKEFS

-260 IDHKKKAQQDT
+260 IDHKKKAQQDS
-271 KLIDK
+271 KLIEK

-340 IDHSDKV
+340 IDNSDKV

-367 IVNTDDSGKVE
+367 IINTDNSGKVE
-378 VWYAAGKDETQV
+378 VWYATGKDEAQV

-475 LNDVDNL
+475 LNDLDNL

-503 DHVVKIKTNE
+503 DHVVKIKTNV

-523 LKAQNNEITKVEA
+523 LKAQNNEITKIEA
-536 VNGTDNLSDTFKVTL
+536 INGTDNLSDTFKVTL
-551 KDSLELGVNSR
+551 KNSLELGVNSR

-598 NKDKTTIKLWSPIAT
+598 SKEKTTIKLWSPIAT

-631 TIALTYGDKGVWSTT
+631 TIDLTCGDKGVWSTT

-656 YDYQLE
+656 YDYRLE

-726 ANVKHPGQFLG
+726 ANVQHPGQFLG

-853 FKYDDNGNM
+853 FKYDDKGNM
-862 VDDIKLGNA
+862 VDDISMGNA

-933 EVKPNERPKEASY
+933 EIKPNERPKEASY

-1039 LKAHLPNASAAEFVK
+1039 LKAHLPNASVAEFVK

-1082 NGNDNSYNADITVN
+1082 NGNANSYNADITVN

-1137 ITPIVKGEN
+1137 ITPIVQGEN

-1205 IKKVSEKDKIND
+1205 IKKVSDKDKIND
-1217 LIAHLEADKI
+1217 LIAHL
-1227 EFQQLKDEIAKEE
+1227 
-1240 AKSQKL
+1240 
-1246 SVLVDQLNEKIAKM
+1246 
-1260 EAAQTV
+1260 
-1266 LQQLKDEIANEKA
+1266 
-1279 KSQKLSVLVDQLNDK
+1279 
-1294 IAKMEAAQASL
+1294 
-1305 QQLKDEIANEKAKS
+1305 
-1319 QKLSVL
+1319 
-1325 VDQLNDKIAK
+1325 
-1335 TEADKI
+1335 EADKI

-1566 RVGTDQYILIDT
+1566 RVGTNQYILIDT
-1578 AKSDGVIFTKTEKPV
+1578 AKSDGIIFTKTEKPV

>member
-90 KEYPWDGKDEYGNYK
+90 KEYPWDGTDEYGNYK

-120 KDSNWHKDGSNN
+120 KDSSWHKDGSNN

-206 AIELKATDNKEFN
+206 TIELKATDNKEFS

-260 IDHKKKAQQDT
+260 IDHKKKAQQDS
-271 KLIDK
+271 KLIEK

-340 IDHSDKV
+340 IDNSDKV

-367 IVNTDDSGKVE
+367 IINTDNSGKVE
-378 VWYAAGKDETQV
+378 VWYATGKDEAQV

-475 LNDVDNL
+475 LNDLDNL

-503 DHVVKIKTNE
+503 DHVVKIKTNV

-523 LKAQNNEITKVEA
+523 LKAQNNEITKIEA
-536 VNGTDNLSDTFKVTL
+536 INGTDNLSDTFKVTL
-551 KDSLELGVNSR
+551 KNSLELGVNSR

-598 NKDKTTIKLWSPIAT
+598 SKEKTTIKLWSPIAT

-631 TIALTYGDKGVWSTT
+631 TIDLTCGDKGVWSTT

-656 YDYQLE
+656 YDYRLE

-726 ANVKHPGQFLG
+726 ANVQHPGQFLG

-853 FKYDDNGNM
+853 FKYDDKGNM
-862 VDDIKLGNA
+862 VDDISMGNA

-933 EVKPNERPKEASY
+933 EIKPNERPKEASY

-955 GFFGDNLRNA
+955 GFFSDNLRNA

-1039 LKAHLPNASAAEFVK
+1039 LKAHLPNASVAEFVK

-1082 NGNDNSYNADITVN
+1082 NGNANSYNADITVN

-1137 ITPIVKGEN
+1137 ITPIVQGEN

-1205 IKKVSEKDKIND
+1205 IKKVSDKDKIND
-1217 LIAHLEADKI
+1217 LIAHL
-1227 EFQQLKDEIAKEE
+1227 
-1240 AKSQKL
+1240 
-1246 SVLVDQLNEKIAKM
+1246 
-1260 EAAQTV
+1260 
-1266 LQQLKDEIANEKA
+1266 
-1279 KSQKLSVLVDQLNDK
+1279 
-1294 IAKMEAAQASL
+1294 
-1305 QQLKDEIANEKAKS
+1305 
-1319 QKLSVL
+1319 
-1325 VDQLNDKIAK
+1325 
-1335 TEADKI
+1335 EADKI

-1566 RVGTDQYILIDT
+1566 RVGTNQYILIDT

-1638 VGTQKQWVAAE
+1638 VGTPKQWVAAE

>member
-6 DKKKIT
+6 NKKKIT

-41 NNVSLIKTSIDR
+41 NNVSLIKTPTDR

-90 KEYPWDGKDEYGNYK
+90 KEYPWDGQDEYGNYK

-120 KDSNWHKDGSNN
+120 KDNEWHKDGSNN

-178 SVKVKTDIEDKQAD
+178 SVKVKTDIDAKQAD

-206 AIELKATDNKEFN
+206 EIELKATDNKEFT

-234 PGDKTDI
+234 PGAKTNI

-260 IDHKKKAQQDT
+260 IDHKKKDQQDT
-271 KLIDK
+271 KLIEK
-276 LKKIAAKQEP
+276 LKKIAAKKEQ

-427 KLDKSETN
+427 TLDKSETS
-435 GDKVGEITITGQG
+435 GDKVGEITITGQD

-536 VNGTDNLSDTFKVTL
+536 INGTDNLSDTFKVTL
-551 KDSLELGVNSR
+551 KNSLELGVNSR

-598 NKDKTTIKLWSPIAT
+598 SKEKTTIKLWSPIAT

-631 TIALTYGDKGVWSTT
+631 TIDLTCGDKGVWSTT

-712 IYEAGVRDLTADKN
+712 IYEAGVRDLTADKK
-726 ANVKHPGQFLG
+726 ANVQHPGQFLG
-737 LTQEGTKTDTGYPT
+737 LTQEGSKTDTGYPT

-862 VDDIKLGNA
+862 VDDIGMGNA

-933 EVKPNERPKEASY
+933 EIKPNERPKEASY

-1039 LKAHLPNASAAEFVK
+1039 LKAHLPNANAAEFVK

-1082 NGNDNSYNADITVN
+1082 NGNANSYNADITVN

-1227 EFQQLKDEIAKEE
+1227 EFQQLKDEIA
-1240 AKSQKL
+1240 
-1246 SVLVDQLNEKIAKM
+1246 
-1260 EAAQTV
+1260 
-1266 LQQLKDEIANEKA
+1266 
-1279 KSQKLSVLVDQLNDK
+1279 
-1294 IAKMEAAQASL
+1294 
-1305 QQLKDEIANEKAKS
+1305 NEKAKS

-1341 AFQQLR
+1341 AFQQLK

-1435 AIKQYQQGNKN
+1435 AIKQYQQGNKK

-1531 STIFDSNGSATDN
+1531 STIFDSNGSATDK

-1566 RVGTDQYILIDT
+1566 RVGTNQYILIDT

-1679 VAMLDDKGNYT
+1679 VAMLDDNGNYT

>member
-22 VVSVSTVNADAVN
+22 VVSVSTVNADTVN

-41 NNVSLIKTSIDR
+41 NNVSLIKAPTDR
-53 SVDINQKTTKVIV
+53 SADINQKTTKVIV

-77 YTWVNNGTDKVDG
+77 YTWVDNGTDKVDG

-132 DRQITTDLSGKAEVW
+132 DRQITTDVSGKAEVW

-178 SVKVKTDIEDKQAD
+178 SVKVKTDIDAKQAD

-206 AIELKATDNKEFN
+206 EIELKATDNKEFT

-271 KLIDK
+271 KLIEK
-276 LKKIAAKQEP
+276 LKKIAAKKEA

-422 SKQTI
+422 SKQTVT
-427 KLDKSETN
+427 LDKSETS
-435 GDKVGEITITGQG
+435 GDKVGEITITGQD

-536 VNGTDNLSDTFKVTL
+536 VDGTDNLSDTFKVTL
-551 KDSLELGVNSR
+551 KDSLKLGVNSR

-583 DDKYFYANDDLGSTY
+583 DDKYFYANNDLGSTY
-598 NKDKTTIKLWSPIAT
+598 SKEKTTIKLWSPIAT

-631 TIALTYGDKGVWSTT
+631 TIALTCGDKGVWSTT

-862 VDDIKLGNA
+862 VDDIGMGNA

-933 EVKPNERPKEASY
+933 EIKPNERPKEASY

-1039 LKAHLPNASAAEFVK
+1039 LKAHLPNANAAEFVK

-1082 NGNDNSYNADITVN
+1082 NGNANSYNADITVN

-1179 GSKILL
+1179 GGKILL
-1185 SSDDTT
+1185 SSDDHT
-1191 VGAKT
+1191 VGAKTT

-1205 IKKVSEKDKIND
+1205 IKKISDKDKIND
-1217 LIAHLEADKI
+1217 LIAHLD
-1227 EFQQLKDEIAKEE
+1227 
-1240 AKSQKL
+1240 
-1246 SVLVDQLNEKIAKM
+1246 
-1260 EAAQTV
+1260 
-1266 LQQLKDEIANEKA
+1266 
-1279 KSQKLSVLVDQLNDK
+1279 
-1294 IAKMEAAQASL
+1294 
-1305 QQLKDEIANEKAKS
+1305 
-1319 QKLSVL
+1319 
-1325 VDQLNDKIAK
+1325 
-1335 TEADKI
+1335 ADKI
-1341 AFQQLR
+1341 AFQQLK

-1435 AIKQYQQGNKN
+1435 AIKQYQQGNKK

-1505 EISQEILKDSNDQE
+1505 EISPEILKAANDQE
-1519 NTIVGVVNIQKD
+1519 NTIVGVVKIQKD
-1531 STIFDSNGSATDN
+1531 STIFDSNGSATDK

>member
-6 DKKKIT
+6 NKKKIT

-41 NNVSLIKTSIDR
+41 NNVSLIKAPTDR

-132 DRQITTDLSGKAEVW
+132 DRQITTDVSGKAEVW

-206 AIELKATDNKEFN
+206 EIELKATDNKEFT

-234 PGDKTDI
+234 PGAKTNI

-260 IDHKKKAQQDT
+260 IDHKKKDQQDT
-271 KLIDK
+271 KLIEK
-276 LKKIAAKQEP
+276 LKKIAAKKEQ

-427 KLDKSETN
+427 TLDKSETS
-435 GDKVGEITITGQG
+435 GDKVGEITITGQD

-503 DHVVKIKTNE
+503 DHDVKIKTNV

-536 VNGTDNLSDTFKVTL
+536 INGTDNLSYTFKVTL
-551 KDSLELGVNSR
+551 KDSLKLGVNSR

-598 NKDKTTIKLWSPIAT
+598 SKEKTTIKLWSPIAT

-631 TIALTYGDKGVWSTT
+631 TIDLTCGDKGVWSTT

-862 VDDIKLGNA
+862 VDDIGMGNA

-933 EVKPNERPKEASY
+933 EIKPNERPKEASY

-1039 LKAHLPNASAAEFVK
+1039 LKAHLPNANAAEFVK

-1082 NGNDNSYNADITVN
+1082 NGNANSYNADITVN

-1179 GSKILL
+1179 GGKILL
-1185 SSDDTT
+1185 SSDDHT
-1191 VGAKT
+1191 VGAKTT

-1205 IKKVSEKDKIND
+1205 IKKISDKDKIND

-1227 EFQQLKDEIAKEE
+1227 AFQQLK
-1240 AKSQKL
+1240 
-1246 SVLVDQLNEKIAKM
+1246 
-1260 EAAQTV
+1260 
-1266 LQQLKDEIANEKA
+1266 
-1279 KSQKLSVLVDQLNDK
+1279 
-1294 IAKMEAAQASL
+1294 
-1305 QQLKDEIANEKAKS
+1305 
-1319 QKLSVL
+1319 
-1325 VDQLNDKIAK
+1325 
-1335 TEADKI
+1335 
-1341 AFQQLR
+1341 

-1435 AIKQYQQGNKN
+1435 AIKQYQQGNKK

-1481 LETESDVES
+1481 LEAESDVES
-1490 NTPQESVETVTVTEP
+1490 NTPQESVETVTEP

-1519 NTIVGVVNIQKD
+1519 NTIIGVVNIQKD
-1531 STIFDSNGSATDN
+1531 STIFDSNGSATDK

-1566 RVGTDQYILIDT
+1566 RVGTNQYILIDT
-1578 AKSDGVIFTKTEKPV
+1578 AKSDGIIFTKTEKPV

>member
-6 DKKKIT
+6 NKKKIT

-22 VVSVSTVNADAVN
+22 VVSVSTVNADAIN

-41 NNVSLIKTSIDR
+41 NNVNLIKAPTDR

-66 HYQGDGNKWKL
+66 HYKGDGNKWKL

-132 DRQITTDLSGKAEVW
+132 DRQITTDVSGKAEVW

-206 AIELKATDNKEFN
+206 GIELKATDNKEFT

-271 KLIDK
+271 KLIEK
-276 LKKIAAKQEP
+276 LKKIAAKKEQ

-326 FDKEDDYGHYAEFN
+326 FDKQDDYGHYAEFN

-427 KLDKSETN
+427 TLDKSETS
-435 GDKVGEITITGQG
+435 GDKVGEITITGQD

-482 PHYTEYSARKDF
+482 PHYTEYGARKDF

-523 LKAQNNEITKVEA
+523 LKAQNNEITKIEA
-536 VNGTDNLSDTFKVTL
+536 INGTDNLSDTFKVTL
-551 KDSLELGVNSR
+551 KDSLKLGVNSR

-598 NKDKTTIKLWSPIAT
+598 SKDKTTIKLWSPIAT

-631 TIALTYGDKGVWSTT
+631 TIALTCGDKGVWSTT

-862 VDDIKLGNA
+862 VDDIGMGNA

-933 EVKPNERPKEASY
+933 EIKPNERPKEASY

-1082 NGNDNSYNADITVN
+1082 NGNANSYNADITVN

-1131 DEIKKN
+1131 DDIKKN

-1205 IKKVSEKDKIND
+1205 IKKISDKDKIND
-1217 LIAHLEADKI
+1217 LIAHL
-1227 EFQQLKDEIAKEE
+1227 
-1240 AKSQKL
+1240 
-1246 SVLVDQLNEKIAKM
+1246 
-1260 EAAQTV
+1260 
-1266 LQQLKDEIANEKA
+1266 
-1279 KSQKLSVLVDQLNDK
+1279 
-1294 IAKMEAAQASL
+1294 
-1305 QQLKDEIANEKAKS
+1305 
-1319 QKLSVL
+1319 
-1325 VDQLNDKIAK
+1325 
-1335 TEADKI
+1335 EADKI

-1435 AIKQYQQGNKN
+1435 AIKQYQQGNKK

-1505 EISQEILKDSNDQE
+1505 EISQEILKDANDQE

-1531 STIFDSNGSATDN
+1531 STIFDSNGSATDK

-1566 RVGTDQYILIDT
+1566 RVGTNQYILIDT

-1679 VAMLDDKGNYT
+1679 VAMLDDNGNYT

>member
-6 DKKKIT
+6 NKKKIT

-22 VVSVSTVNADAVN
+22 VVSVSTVNADAIN

-41 NNVSLIKTSIDR
+41 NNVSLIKAPTDR

-66 HYQGDGNKWKL
+66 HYKGDGNKWKL

-132 DRQITTDLSGKAEVW
+132 DRQITTDVSGKAEVW

-206 AIELKATDNKEFN
+206 GIELKATDNKEFT

-271 KLIDK
+271 KLIEK
-276 LKKIAAKQEP
+276 LKKIAAKKEQ

-326 FDKEDDYGHYAEFN
+326 FDKQDDYGHYAEFN

-427 KLDKSETN
+427 TLDKSETS
-435 GDKVGEITITGQG
+435 GDKVGEITITGQD

-523 LKAQNNEITKVEA
+523 LKAQNNEITKIEA
-536 VNGTDNLSDTFKVTL
+536 INGTDNLSDTFKVTL
-551 KDSLELGVNSR
+551 KDSLKLGVNSR

-598 NKDKTTIKLWSPIAT
+598 SKDKTTIKLWSPIAT

-620 KNLDNSSQPDK
+620 KNLNNSSQPDK
-631 TIALTYGDKGVWSTT
+631 TIALTCGDKGVWSTT

-795 PEGSYSS
+795 PEGSYSF

-862 VDDIKLGNA
+862 VDDIGMGNA

-933 EVKPNERPKEASY
+933 EIKPNERPKEASY

-1082 NGNDNSYNADITVN
+1082 NGNANSYNADITVN

-1131 DEIKKN
+1131 DDIKKN

-1205 IKKVSEKDKIND
+1205 IKKISDKDKIND
-1217 LIAHLEADKI
+1217 LIAHL
-1227 EFQQLKDEIAKEE
+1227 
-1240 AKSQKL
+1240 
-1246 SVLVDQLNEKIAKM
+1246 
-1260 EAAQTV
+1260 
-1266 LQQLKDEIANEKA
+1266 
-1279 KSQKLSVLVDQLNDK
+1279 
-1294 IAKMEAAQASL
+1294 
-1305 QQLKDEIANEKAKS
+1305 
-1319 QKLSVL
+1319 
-1325 VDQLNDKIAK
+1325 
-1335 TEADKI
+1335 EADKI

-1435 AIKQYQQGNKN
+1435 AIKQYQQGNKK

-1505 EISQEILKDSNDQE
+1505 EISQEILKDANDQE

-1531 STIFDSNGSATDN
+1531 STIFDSNGSATDK

-1566 RVGTDQYILIDT
+1566 RVGTNQYILIDT

-1679 VAMLDDKGNYT
+1679 VAMLDDNGNYT

>member
-41 NNVSLIKTSIDR
+41 NNVSLIKAPTDR

-132 DRQITTDLSGKAEVW
+132 DRQITTDVSGKAEVW

-206 AIELKATDNKEFN
+206 TIELKATDNKEFN

-260 IDHKKKAQQDT
+260 INNRKKSQQDS
-271 KLIDK
+271 KLIEK
-276 LKKIAAKQEP
+276 LKKIAAKKEP

-427 KLDKSETN
+427 TLDKSETS
-435 GDKVGEITITGQG
+435 GDKVGEITITGQD

-482 PHYTEYSARKDF
+482 PHYTEYSVRKDF

-536 VNGTDNLSDTFKVTL
+536 INGTDNLSDTFKVTL
-551 KDSLELGVNSR
+551 KNSLELGVNSR

-598 NKDKTTIKLWSPIAT
+598 SKEKTTIKLWSPIAT

-631 TIALTYGDKGVWSTT
+631 TIDLTCGDKGVWSTT

-705 TKPTDAI
+705 TKQTDAI

-808 ARILEMKEMINALH
+808 ARILEMKSMINALH

-862 VDDIKLGNA
+862 VDDIGMGNA

-933 EVKPNERPKEASY
+933 EIKPNERPKEASY

-1039 LKAHLPNASAAEFVK
+1039 LKAHLPNANAAEFVK

-1082 NGNDNSYNADITVN
+1082 NGNANSYNADITVN

-1179 GSKILL
+1179 GGKILL
-1185 SSDDTT
+1185 SSDDHT
-1191 VGAKT
+1191 VGAKTT

-1205 IKKVSEKDKIND
+1205 IKKISEKDKIND
-1217 LIAHLEADKI
+1217 LIAHL
-1227 EFQQLKDEIAKEE
+1227 
-1240 AKSQKL
+1240 
-1246 SVLVDQLNEKIAKM
+1246 
-1260 EAAQTV
+1260 
-1266 LQQLKDEIANEKA
+1266 
-1279 KSQKLSVLVDQLNDK
+1279 
-1294 IAKMEAAQASL
+1294 
-1305 QQLKDEIANEKAKS
+1305 
-1319 QKLSVL
+1319 
-1325 VDQLNDKIAK
+1325 
-1335 TEADKI
+1335 EADKI

-1435 AIKQYQQGNKN
+1435 AIKQYQQGNKK

-1454 AIKNYANEGGTAPY
+1454 AIKNYANEVGTAPY

-1481 LETESDVES
+1481 LETKSDVES

-1505 EISQEILKDSNDQE
+1505 EISPEILKDANDQE

-1531 STIFDSNGSATDN
+1531 STIFDSNGSATDK

-1566 RVGTDQYILIDT
+1566 RVGTNQYILIDT